1 MVSYCKVIIYKEY
14 SLLTSSQYQELFA
27 VSQALSGPASTK
39 MLYVINLIRG
49 GFISAF
55 VGFLLWR

>member
-1 MVSYCKVIIYKEY
+1 MEQQLIAW
-14 SLLTSSQYQELFA
+14 QYQELFA

-49 GFISAF
+49 GALSA
-55 VGFLLWR
+55 VIVFLLWR